1 MVDGP
6 VTEVARELDVHEIA
20 RCRPTETAGECAERT
35 RLRAELVEKGRD
47 VALRKENFGVLC
59 GAASSV
65 IRFEFVAAECADHH
79 VMKCCAPLI
88 ASRPGFS
95 ACADRQRRVE
105 LTPRQRRRRDLEVSG
120 ALAGHATYLRFTAY
134 YCRTPRRVRFLSS
147 IRRRRSRRTWL
158 AAGSI
163 RASAGSNP
171 LKNDRPHLTLVY
183 VRRATLVVTRPR

>member
-6 VTEVARELDVHEIA
+6 VTEVAQELDVHEIA

-47 VALRKENFGVLC
+47 VALRKENCGVLC

-65 IRFEFVAAECADHH
+65 IRFELVAAECADHH
-79 VMKCCAPLI
+79 VMKCCAPPI

-120 ALAGHATYLRFTAY
+120 ALAGHATHLRFTAY
-134 YCRTPRRVRFLSS
+134 YCRTPRRVRSLSS
-147 IRRRRSRRTWL
+147 IRRRRSHRTWL

-171 LKNDRPHLTLVY
+171 LKNDRPHPTSIY
-183 VRRATLVVTRPR
+183 VRRATLVVTRPQ